1 MAAAESTD
9 AVEPSILHHTV
20 AAARVLGITVE
31 DEALQTILRKMA
43 RQSHISHQNGATS
56 GFEMCFAI

>member
-43 RQSHISHQNGATS
+43 RQSHISHQNIA
-56 GFEMCFAI
+56 